1 MFALVFD
8 RVQVVNE
15 AANNK
20 YIYIAYD
27 NKSGIRSSQKQIPT
41 KYNILQIIYY
51 CAVQFSVP
59 HVGNVGQQIDV
70 RRHKLIEMMATNQRI
85 QLIHFSFV
93 LLFLL
98 DVVCFFFLFSRA
110 PLCALTL
117 APTMYYLYYLWCAV
131 SDIHIVPFFV
141 GK

>member
-98 DVVCFFFLFSRA
+98 DVVCFFFSLFPCSTV
-110 PLCALTL
+110 C
-117 APTMYYLYYLWCAV
+117 
-131 SDIHIVPFFV
+131 SDACSNDVLPVLFMV
-141 GK
+141 RRV